1 MYPFAC
7 HSRGPTKH
15 HRPVLGRACPHLFP
29 EEDAR
34 AKAADAAEAAA
45 VAQELGLEVA
55 GGFQKTQREM
65 VQAELAAAKAKDREN
80 LKKFRRMVKNEPMSV
95 WRENRDMRRE
105 EKKLAARLMQ
115 GCLRRR
121 RAKKELARRQAEER
135 RLKGLLARGLG
146 RRDKYYLPKL
156 IFFAL
161 QVRV

>member
-1 MYPFAC
+1 MERVKEMWRFK
-7 HSRGPTKH
+7 TM
-15 HRPVLGRACPHLFP
+15 RAGEKCF
-29 EEDAR
+29 
-34 AKAADAAEAAA
+34 
-45 VAQELGLEVA
+45 
-55 GGFQKTQREM
+55 
-65 VQAELAAAKAKDREN
+65 
-80 LKKFRRMVKNEPMSV
+80 KFWKIF
-95 WRENRDMRRE
+95 RDMRRE